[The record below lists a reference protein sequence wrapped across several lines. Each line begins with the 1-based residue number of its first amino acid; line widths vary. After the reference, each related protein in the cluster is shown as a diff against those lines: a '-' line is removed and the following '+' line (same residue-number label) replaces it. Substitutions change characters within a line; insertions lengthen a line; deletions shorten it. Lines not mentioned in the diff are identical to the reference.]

1 MNPRRDGV
9 SGPKGAGRRNA
20 ALQLA
25 ALPHCELA
33 LNRSAELPCGAER
46 RPKRTKSRLDTLRA
60 LFGTIVM
67 TVTLSEG
74 DA

>member
-20 ALQLA
+20 ALRLA

-33 LNRSAELPCGAER
+33 PNRSAELPCGAE
-46 RPKRTKSRLDTLRA
+46 TEANKSRLDTLRA